1 LNGQALLGGQ
11 CITTVD
17 ALGQDNGKQV
27 LATPEQVQQLIHH
40 LKSYQTPSTAAAD
53 SSHDLRIPLR
63 RIEQRLLHEH
73 AGYLIGNQCL
83 DFQKQD
89 GVTEMEEAIMAN
101 TIERR
106 LNDLLLRDE
115 ELGRVHISRKPIHVS
130 CVSNF
135 TNFLDLFR
143 KTIRSLE
150 VGIPCV
156 ILGRSNTV
164 QHSYRW
170 TKLLLELM
178 MDEKV
183 DPGMLT
189 YLSCSLED
197 IKTITQTCR
206 DSTGNLYAT
215 CSRELAASIK
225 SGYPNTVASTGGPNT
240 LVVLDGSAGSS
251 SSTWTEAVQA
261 AIRCS
266 ATIESSGQCTA
277 LRHVVVAP
285 SITDDHIQ
293 HLFDPVQS
301 IPEATKA
308 LQESC
313 FDGVFAHHK
322 GSVGPNDGNNESTKR
337 TNTEYQSH
345 PTVDAC
351 YKIVDHQFP
360 STEHDLPEYWR
371 KVVVDVSRVDMTKDT
386 AITELA
392 SWLNTH
398 QPIALAVNGATKEQA
413 MTVGLDL
420 FERTG
425 LVVNT
430 IGTVDHPAMTCQAR
444 PQEAEVFG
452 EFPPRRLLTKYT
464 KFPVVVPSSTP
475 SYDASY
481 TIDYLKQQGQV
492 SVAGHVVQPL
502 IQDVTDDAVRGFCIT
517 LWQYL
522 QDSTAENPKRGFGT
536 SRTAMWGLQRPPLGT
551 MTYLRCGNETDSV
564 SWDAVAPQILL
575 FFGTNAHDQLTV
587 SIPSPDNNNTNIT
600 NSCLLEA
607 CQRHGI
613 RHVVESSADFSSRTL
628 SPGDNVVEVVEP
640 TAPADFPMVGQFVS
654 TLFPLGHVKITQPND
669 EEFVERVRGLKKWL
683 KTA

>member
-1 LNGQALLGGQ
+1 
-11 CITTVD
+11 
-17 ALGQDNGKQV
+17 
-27 LATPEQVQQLIHH
+27 
-40 LKSYQTPSTAAAD
+40 
-53 SSHDLRIPLR
+53 
-63 RIEQRLLHEH
+63 
-73 AGYLIGNQCL
+73 
-83 DFQKQD
+83 
-89 GVTEMEEAIMAN
+89 
-101 TIERR
+101 
-106 LNDLLLRDE
+106 
-115 ELGRVHISRKPIHVS
+115 
-130 CVSNF
+130 
-135 TNFLDLFR
+135 
-143 KTIRSLE
+143 

-170 TKLLLELM
+170 TKLLLELLV
-178 MDEKV
+178 EESV

-215 CSRELAASIK
+215 CSRDLAASIK

-240 LVVLDGSAGSS
+240 LVVLDGSAN

-285 SITDDHIQ
+285 SITDDDIQ

-301 IPEATKA
+301 IPQATKA
-308 LQESC
+308 LQESW

-322 GSVGPNDGNNESTKR
+322 GSVGPNDSKNGSTT

-351 YKIVDHQFP
+351 YKIVDHHFP
-360 STEHDLPEYWR
+360 SMKHDLPEYWR

-386 AITELA
+386 SITELA
-392 SWLNTH
+392 AWLNTH
-398 QPIALAVNGATKEQA
+398 QPISLAVNGATKEQA

-430 IGTVDHPAMTCQAR
+430 IGTVEYPAMSCQAR

-481 TIDYLKQQGQV
+481 TTDYLQQQGQV
-492 SVAGHVVQPL
+492 SVTSPIVQTL
-502 IQDVTDDAVRGFCIT
+502 IQDVTDDAVRGYCIT

-522 QDSTAENPKRGFGT
+522 QDATAENPKRGFGT

-551 MTYLRCGNETDSV
+551 MTYLRCGTETDRV

-575 FFGTNAHDQLTV
+575 FFGTNARDQLTV
-587 SIPSPDNNNTNIT
+587 SIPSPDDNTTTT
-600 NSCLLEA
+600 NSGLLEA

-613 RHVVESSADFSSRTL
+613 RHAVESSAVFSSRTL
-628 SPGDNVVEVVEP
+628 VPGDNVVEVVGP

-654 TLFPLGHVKITQPND
+654 TLFPLGHVKSTQPND
-669 EEFVERVRGLKKWL
+669 EEFVERVRGLQKWL